1 MFGASVKGIRGADA
15 QVKTIK
21 DVGEYDLWSKI
32 IVNDQQAGELLAFS
46 YQVGG
51 IVSGSAGVNANKLDT
66 NMRTTGQLVDE
77 SMAVYGIAIQVE
89 RATARRFTGAA
100 AEYFVNHLDYMNIEM
115 ATLFRFMVGGEKPF
129 AEGMVTWFAEA
140 GGIGGSPASLAAAG
154 AAPAGFEFLA
164 NNTPTY
170 ASLRKWEYKLPIGR
184 IERFWGEFSWP
195 GTPPTISVF
204 PQNALSGTRGRVG
217 IIVRLV
223 GVRARGV
230 S

>member
-32 IVNDQQAGELLAFS
+32 VIANAQAGELLGFS

-51 IVSGSAGVNANKLDT
+51 IVSGTAVNANKLDT

-77 SMAVYGIAIQVE
+77 SMAVYGIAIQIE
-89 RATARRFTGAA
+89 RLTAGRFQNPVGPAYPATLQDFAS
-100 AEYFVNHLDYMNIEM
+100 IEM
-115 ATLFRFMVGGEKPF
+115 STLFRFMVGGEKPF
-129 AEGMVTWFAEA
+129 AEGMTTWFAESGGIWASASGIAAA
-140 GGIGGSPASLAAAG
+140 GGILGSRDVP
-154 AAPAGFEFLA
+154 A
-164 NNTPTY
+164 NNVPTY

-184 IERFWGEFSWP
+184 IERFWAEFSWP
-195 GTPPTISVF
+195 GDAPVIGLVPGATN
-204 PQNALSGTRGRVG
+204 QNGRIG
-217 IIVRLV
+217 IICRLV

>member
-32 IVNDQQAGELLAFS
+32 IVNNAQAGELLAFS

-51 IVSGSAGVNANKLDT
+51 IVSGSAVNANKLDT

-77 SMAVYGIAIQVE
+77 SMAVYGIAIQIE
-89 RATARRFTGAA
+89 RVTAPRFQAVALPYLTQAGD
-100 AEYFVNHLDYMNIEM
+100 FLSLEM

-129 AEGMVTWFAEA
+129 AEGLVTWFAESGGAWGVSSGIAGA
-140 GGIGGSPASLAAAG
+140 GGLIGSID
-154 AAPAGFEFLA
+154 FMC
-164 NNTPTY
+164 NNVPTY

-195 GTPPTISVF
+195 GSAPAIGAF
-204 PQNALSGTRGRVG
+204 PAATGTAGRIG

>member
-32 IVNDQQAGELLAFS
+32 VIRNAQAGELLAFS

-51 IVSGSAGVNANKLDT
+51 IVSGSLGVGANKLDT

-89 RATARRFTGAA
+89 RETGLRFQAAGAPGGYNIIPQDY
-100 AEYFVNHLDYMNIEM
+100 AEIEM
-115 ATLFRFMVGGEKPF
+115 DTLFRFMVGGEKPF
-129 AEGMVTWFAEA
+129 AEGLVTWFAES
-140 GGIGGSPASLAAAG
+140 GGIWGSLGAG
-154 AAPAGFEFLA
+154 AGALLT
-164 NNTPTY
+164 NNVPTY

-195 GTPPTISVF
+195 GNAPVIAVF
-204 PQNALSGTRGRVG
+204 PAATGIAGMVG

>member
-1 MFGASVKGIRGADA
+1 MFGATVKGIRGADA

-21 DVGEYDLWSKI
+21 DVGEYDLWSK
-32 IVNDQQAGELLAFS
+32 VVVGNAQAGELLAFS

-51 IVSGSAGVNANKLDT
+51 IVSGTGVNANKLDT

-77 SMAVYGIAIQVE
+77 SMAVYGIAICIE
-89 RATARRFTGAA
+89 RVTARRFQTGLAIDYPA
-100 AEYFVNHLDYMNIEM
+100 TILDFESIEM

-129 AEGMVTWFAEA
+129 AEGRVTWFAEA
-140 GGIGGSPASLAAAG
+140 GGVWGSASGVAAANG
-154 AAPAGFEFLA
+154 IVGSRDIVT
-164 NNTPTY
+164 NNVPTH
-170 ASLRKWEYKLPIGR
+170 ASLRTWEYKLPIGR

-195 GTPPTISVF
+195 GSSPLIGVIPAQTANTG
-204 PQNALSGTRGRVG
+204 NVG
-217 IIVRLV
+217 IICRLV